1 MTRLLRALRPFLTAA
16 LLLAPAPLLAQD
28 DCTIG
33 IASKADLP
41 SYSRPDDP
49 WIYRGTDIPID
60 GEWLMGELPN
70 GLRYAVRQNGAPP
83 CQVAI
88 RVQIDAGSLHEEESE
103 RGFAH
108 LIEHLTFRESRAL
121 GPGEAIPLFQRWG
134 AAFGLDTNATTSA
147 TQTVY
152 QLDLPDIGRDRLEE
166 AMRLFSGMIEAPAL
180 SADNLAADVPIV
192 LAERRERAGPDM
204 RIALALNE
212 LLYTGQRLAN
222 RSPIGTVETLQAATP
237 QAVQAFHRRWYRP
250 DNAVVVLVGDASPQV
265 LAAVV
270 ERNFGDW
277 YVAGPDTP
285 EPDFGTPQAPRGT
298 DPANPVG
305 EVAVYVEP
313 GQARGLTFSVLRPW
327 VQIVDNME
335 YNRGLLV
342 DAVARAIINRRL
354 EENARAGGSYLQAG
368 VAQED
373 VSRTVDGTFVTLTP
387 LTDDWQ
393 AALAD
398 VRAVIA
404 DALVTPP
411 TPEEIAQ
418 VVAQFELSFADMVEQ
433 ERSQAGPMLADNLVN
448 AIDIREAVAAPGT
461 FQAMFRSMETRFTPQ
476 AILDHT
482 RSQFSGNVVR
492 AFLLTPQAGEATAE
506 QLRAAMLAPPPPAPL
521 ARAAGPALNF
531 ADLPPIGIPSLPSLR
546 EPLGPGLLST
556 TERIVFP
563 NGVQAMIRDS
573 SNEPGRVTVQVRFGA
588 GRSGFA
594 ADEAVYANLGAAA
607 LVSAGV
613 GTLGPNELDRITAGR
628 KMSFGFAMDEG
639 SFTFTGDTRAE
650 DLADQLYLF
659 AAKLATP
666 RWDVAVVE
674 RAKASAL
681 LGYDA
686 LDGDPMGVLARD
698 LDALLRNGD
707 PRYATPTPDQLRAAT
722 ASDFRQVWQRLLSQG
737 EVEVSVFGDIDPEA
751 TVEALGRTFGALPPR
766 QPLGPAADRPALDFP
781 ASNAVPQVLRHD
793 GDADQAAAL
802 VAWSTGGG
810 SPGLPQARKLE
821 VLAQL
826 ISNRLLDGLR
836 EDAGS
841 AYTPFASS
849 NWPLDLDRGGYL
861 LALVQ
866 LAPADVGTVFTE
878 VDAIVADLAQN
889 GPSDDELAR
898 VIEPMR
904 QYIMRAQNSHAF
916 WQNELAGGLYDPYRL
931 GHLPTLAT
939 DYVFTSR
946 EEIQALAQR
955 YLVGHG
961 GFRLAVLPQEAPA
974 PSR

>member
-1 MTRLLRALRPFLTAA
+1 MTRLSSAFRRFLPVA
-16 LLLAPAPLLAQD
+16 LLLVPAPSLAQD
-28 DCTIG
+28 SCTIG
-33 IASKADLP
+33 MASPADLP
-41 SYSRPDDP
+41 AFSRPDDP
-49 WIYRGTDIPID
+49 WIYRGTDIPVD

-70 GLRYAVRQNGAPP
+70 GLRYAVRQNEAPP
-83 CQVAI
+83 CQVAL

-108 LIEHLTFRESRAL
+108 LIEHMTFRQSRDL

-152 QLDLPDIGRDRLEE
+152 QLDLPDMRRDRLEE
-166 AMRLFSGMIEAPAL
+166 AMRLFSGMIEAPTL
-180 SADNLAADVPIV
+180 SAENLAADVPIV
-192 LAERRERAGPDM
+192 LSERRERAGPDL

-212 LLYTGQRLAN
+212 LLYTGQRLAQ
-222 RSPIGTVETLQAATP
+222 RAPIGTVETLQAATP
-237 QAVQAFHRRWYRP
+237 EAVQAFHRRWYRP
-250 DNAVVVLVGDASPQV
+250 DNAVVVLVGDASPNV
-265 LAAVV
+265 LAALV
-270 ERNFGDW
+270 ERYFDDW
-277 YVAGPDTP
+277 QVPGPETP
-285 EPDFGTPQAPRGT
+285 EPDFGIPQAPPGA

-305 EVAVYVEP
+305 EVAVHVEA
-313 GQARGLTFSVLRPW
+313 GQPRQLTYAVLRPW

-354 EENARAGGSYLQAG
+354 EENARAGGSYLLAG
-368 VAQED
+368 VSQED
-373 VSRTVDGTFVTLTP
+373 VSRTVDGTFVTFTP
-387 LTDDWQ
+387 LTNDWQ
-393 AALAD
+393 SALAD

-411 TPEEIAQ
+411 TEEEIAQ
-418 VVAQFELSFADMVEQ
+418 TVAQFELSFADMVEQ
-433 ERSQAGPMLADNLVN
+433 ERSQAGPDLASTLVN
-448 AIDIREAVAAPGT
+448 AVDIREAVAAPGT
-461 FQAMFRSMETRFTPQ
+461 FQAMFRSMEGRLTPQ
-476 AILDHT
+476 AILEHS

-492 AFLLTPQAGEATAE
+492 AFLLTPEEGEATVE

-531 ADLPPIGIPSLPSLR
+531 ADLPPIGTPSLPSLR
-546 EPLGPGLLST
+546 EPLGPGLLAT

-563 NGVQAMIRDS
+563 NGVRAMIRDS

-588 GRSGFA
+588 GRAGFA
-594 ADEAVYANLGAAA
+594 ADEAVYADLGARA
-607 LVSAGV
+607 LVSSGIGA
-613 GTLGPNELDRITAGR
+613 LGSNELDRITAGR
-628 KMSFGFAMDEG
+628 KMSFDFTIGEG
-639 SFTFTGDTRAE
+639 SFTFSGDTRAE

-659 AAKLATP
+659 AAKLAMP
-666 RWDVAVVE
+666 RWEVAPVE
-674 RAKASAL
+674 RAKASSL

-698 LDALLRNGD
+698 LDALLRSGD
-707 PRYATPTPDQLRAAT
+707 PRYATPSPEQMRAAT
-722 ASDFRQVWQRLLSQG
+722 AGEFRHVWQRLLG
-737 EVEVSVFGDIDPEA
+737 EGEIEVSVFGDIDPEA
-751 TVEALGRTFGALPPR
+751 TVLALGQTFGALPPR
-766 QPLGPAADRPALDFP
+766 SPLAPIEQRVAPTFP
-781 ASNAVPQVLRHD
+781 ASNSVPHVLLHD

-802 VAWSTGGG
+802 VAWPTGGG
-810 SPGLPQARKLE
+810 SPGLPQSRKLD

-826 ISNRLLDGLR
+826 IGNRLLDGLR
-836 EDAGS
+836 EEAGS

-866 LAPADVGTVFTE
+866 LAPGDVDAVFTE
-878 VDAIVADLAQN
+878 VDAIVADLATN
-889 GPSDDELAR
+889 GPTDDELAR

-904 QYIMRAQNSHAF
+904 QYILRAQNSHAF
-916 WQNELAGGLYDPYRL
+916 WQHELAGGLYDPYRL

-939 DYVFTSR
+939 DYVYTSR

-961 GFRLAVLPQEAPA
+961 GYRVAVLPRSAQTP
-974 PSR
+974 